1 MIPTYT
7 RFAATTA
14 GPTATK
20 GPVMPPFDGRKGPH
34 ESVKRPTAWSTRKSA
49 AKGISPVYAWPLT
62 LAFVG
67 AGAFYMYSAFV
78 LFFLCWCPAWAV
90 GKTELTDYSPP
101 HRPFGRLGECFD
113 RIDSTL

>member
-1 MIPTYT
+1 MIPTHA

-14 GPTATK
+14 GPSASK

-34 ESVKRPTAWSTRKSA
+34 ESIKRPTAWSTRKTA

-67 AGAFYMYSAFV
+67 AGAFYMYNRSGG
-78 LFFLCWCPAWAV
+78 LERDLQQNPKGAV
-90 GKTELTDYSPP
+90 FASPK
-101 HRPFGRLGECFD
+101 EK
-113 RIDSTL
+113 